1 MSSTA
6 GELSTDELKAALLDS
21 AKAFK
26 AAQEEKWE
34 VEDKASVIADA
45 DGVAQV
51 DERLSSPLKAEAFGN
66 VELGY
71 DEKLGALRNQ
81 TIALLEQ
88 LAERSPTQ
96 APLAGWRTDDCMLD
110 GTWRLLFTTGADAT
124 FRKTEGS
131 GRPVTFQKIDA
142 RKGYFVNSVDFPTS
156 GGKLKG
162 FRVVVKGVKLSDT
175 EVRLKFRRV
184 KLLRRSRLLKTLVV
198 PLPPSWFLRALARWS
213 SRGKAQLS
221 KRGAGFEMLYLD
233 DELRAH
239 KTFDGQY
246 FLQQRCR
253 YSYK

>member
-1 MSSTA
+1 MVQQAVLQQAVLFCCLLDATAWRVVSTSRGNRHRHAIGPLMSSSQ
-6 GELSTDELKAALLDS
+6 ELSTDELKAALLDS

-34 VEDKASVIADA
+34 AEDKTSVIADA
-45 DGVAQV
+45 DDVAQV

-88 LAERSPTQ
+88 LAERNPTP
-96 APLAGWRTDDCMLD
+96 APLADWKTADCMLD

-156 GGKLKG
+156 SGKLKG
-162 FRVVVKGVKLSDT
+162 FRVVVKVQASR
-175 EVRLKFRRV
+175 ESSA
-184 KLLRRSRLLKTLVV
+184 RS
-198 PLPPSWFLRALARWS
+198 WNS
-213 SRGKAQLS
+213 SRYGV
-221 KRGAGFEMLYLD
+221 G
-233 DELRAH
+233 LRS
-239 KTFDGQY
+239 D
-246 FLQQRCR
+246 
-253 YSYK
+253 